1 VVLGVKITGAS
12 WSGAARRKWLIGA
25 GVAATVAVSYFLLHR
40 LRGSAFRWER
50 FVETLR
56 QLDPGW
62 FGASVALIL
71 LTYFGR
77 AIRWRSIIRP
87 VCPHPKLWRL
97 FVATAIG
104 FTATV
109 LFGRA
114 GELVRPYLIA
124 VNERITF
131 SSQVAAWLMER
142 IYDLLIVLAI
152 FGFALSQ
159 LQGVDM
165 VVGPALQWVLRMG
178 GYLVGGICSFCLIFL
193 LSVHYFSNA
202 MQRRFLSA
210 LTFLPEHAYKRVESV
225 VEAFTAGMGSGAGK
239 SLVFEIFVYTAV
251 EWTIIVGSAAC
262 MFRAFPLTSHLT
274 IVDTLIFVGF
284 VSFGSAVQLPGIG
297 GGMQVASVVVLTQLF
312 GIDLESATGIS
323 LVIWA
328 STYVVIVPVG
338 IYFSLKEGLSWRKLK
353 DIETEARLPE

>member
-1 VVLGVKITGAS
+1 M
-12 WSGAARRKWLIGA
+12 IGA
-25 GVAATVAVSYFLLHR
+25 GVAAILAAGYFLLHR

-50 FVETLR
+50 FGETLR
-56 QLDPGW
+56 QLDPAW

-87 VCPHPKLWRL
+87 VCAHPNLWRL

-124 VNERITF
+124 VNERISF
-131 SSQVAAWLMER
+131 SSQVAAWVMER
-142 IYDLLIVLAI
+142 IYDLLIVLVI

-159 LQGVDM
+159 LQAADM
-165 VVGPALQWVLRMG
+165 AVGPALQWVLRMG

-202 MQRRFLSA
+202 VQRRFLSA
-210 LTFLPEHAYKRVESV
+210 LTFLPEHYYKRVESV
-225 VEAFTAGMGSGAGK
+225 VEAFTAGMGSGSGR
-239 SLVFEIFVYTAV
+239 SRVFEIFGYTAL
-251 EWTIIVGSAAC
+251 EWMIIVGSVAC
-262 MFRAFPLTSHLT
+262 MFRAFPLTAHLT
-274 IVDTLIFVGF
+274 IVDTLIYVGF
-284 VSFGSAVQLPGIG
+284 VSFGSAIQLPGIG
-297 GGMQVASVVVLTQLF
+297 GGMQVASVVILTQFF
-312 GIDLESATGIS
+312 GMDLESATGIS

-338 IYFSLKEGLSWRKLK
+338 IFFSLREGLSWRKLK

>member
-1 VVLGVKITGAS
+1 VSLGVKITGS
-12 WSGAARRKWLIGA
+12 RWSTAARRKWLIGA
-25 GVAATVAVSYFLLHR
+25 GVAATLAAGYFLLHR
-40 LRGSAFRWER
+40 FRGSAFRWER
-50 FVETLR
+50 FRETLL

-62 FGASVALIL
+62 FGAAVALML

-87 VCPHPKLWRL
+87 VCPHPNLWRL

-114 GELVRPYLIA
+114 GEPVRPYLIA
-124 VNERITF
+124 VNEKITF
-131 SSQVAAWLMER
+131 SSQVAAWVMER

-159 LQGVDM
+159 LQAAD
-165 VVGPALQWVLRMG
+165 VVAGPALQWVLRTG

-202 MQRRFLSA
+202 VRRRFLSA
-210 LTFLPEHAYKRVESV
+210 LTFLPEHSYKRVESV
-225 VEAFTAGMGSGAGK
+225 VEAFTAGMGSGR
-239 SLVFEIFVYTAV
+239 SLVFEIFGYTAL
-251 EWTIIVGSAAC
+251 EWAIIVGSVAC
-262 MFRAFPLTSHLT
+262 MFHAFPLTAHLT
-274 IVDTLIFVGF
+274 VVETLIYVGF

-297 GGMQVASVVVLTQLF
+297 GGMQVASVVILTEFF

-338 IYFSLKEGLSWRKLK
+338 IYFGLREGLSWRKLK
-353 DIETEARLPE
+353 EIETEVRLPE